1 MRNSS
6 PSANASSRQDRLAGM
21 SWSVFLVIRIFSR
34 LLRRLK
40 SSNRLSHNSCLVI
53 TAWVS
58 LPDKSYGLILC
69 GVAWTAL
76 LWMSVSFSSTSHTCP
91 CRVRWG
97 MGRMPECLALFTSM
111 ARMKLFPSVSFP
123 FAFFTALSKS
133 DECPMFMQV
142 VSTKVMSYIPSAV
155 RLVNR
160 ETSSMVGSGKVSGTS
175 QAPAKVCPWVMI
187 MSAFRPIA
195 SRQEA

>member
-1 MRNSS
+1 MCLQKALQTLPEKQRMVFNLKYYQEMKYEEM
-6 PSANASSRQDRLAGM
+6 SAVSYTHLDVYKRQ
-21 SWSVFLVIRIFSR
+21 
-34 LLRRLK
+34 
-40 SSNRLSHNSCLVI
+40 
-53 TAWVS
+53 
-58 LPDKSYGLILC
+58 
-69 GVAWTAL
+69 
-76 LWMSVSFSSTSHTCP
+76 
-91 CRVRWG
+91 VRWG

-160 ETSSMVGSGKVSGTS
+160 ETSSMVGSGKVSGTN
-175 QAPAKVCPWVMI
+175 QAPAKACP
-187 MSAFRPIA
+187 
-195 SRQEA
+195 

>member
-6 PSANASSRQDRLAGM
+6 PSANASSRQARLAGI

-53 TAWVS
+53 TVWVS

-76 LWMSVSFSSTSHTCP
+76 FWMLVSFSSTSHTCP
-91 CRVRWG
+91 CKIRWG
-97 MGRMPECLALFTSM
+97 MGRTPEYLALLMSI
-111 ARMKLFPSVSFP
+111 ARRKLFPSANFP
-123 FAFFTALSKS
+123 FAFFTASSKS
-133 DECPMFMQV
+133 DECPIFMQV
-142 VSTKVMSYIPSAV
+142 VSTKVMS
-155 RLVNR
+155 
-160 ETSSMVGSGKVSGTS
+160 
-175 QAPAKVCPWVMI
+175 
-187 MSAFRPIA
+187 
-195 SRQEA
+195 